1 MVSLFCIS
9 TLLNY
14 TCSDIVDCVKENT
27 FSLNSTIL
35 QDGLNSSLW
44 TSNMPTIYGGMCHTF
59 TYENIQNTDESVN
72 DVELDPTLNYRIFI
86 HDPKDHF
93 LLKTFFPPIFLQYQI
108 GKNIKAGYYDQY
120 FITLTERH
128 LLNRPEQPCEE
139 EEDYDF
145 LQCVK
150 TSQAREVG
158 CRPPWDIWSP
168 HTIPPCQTMDQ
179 LKEYEKIDLRIF
191 GATTKKT
198 FVMRTGCKVP
208 CNFKV
213 SVRLG
218 FFPKL

>member
-1 MVSLFCIS
+1 MR
-9 TLLNY
+9 N
-14 TCSDIVDCVKENT
+14 NT

-44 TSNMPTIYGGMCHTF
+44 TSDMATIYGGMCHTF
-59 TYENIQNTDESVN
+59 TNENKQNTDESVN
-72 DVELDPTLNYRIFI
+72 LIELDPNLNYRILI
-86 HDPKDHF
+86 YDRKDH
-93 LLKTFFPPIFLQYQI
+93 LPLRSLFPPIFLQYQS
-108 GKNIKAGYYDQY
+108 GKNIKAGYFDQY
-120 FITLTERH
+120 FISVTERH

-168 HTIPPCQTMDQ
+168 HTISPCQTMEQ
-179 LKEYEKIDLRIF
+179 LKEYEKIDFDLF
-191 GATTKKT
+191 GIGKKKT
-198 FVMRTGCKVP
+198 LVMRTGCKAP

-213 SVRLG
+213 SVRL
-218 FFPKL
+218 